1 VTGTQT
7 NRLRALCGVSLAL
20 TLTLTL
26 LVIQSAT
33 ARATTTPNLQS
44 LIVQS
49 GDIPGLELQTPSTH
63 DLRQLIDI
71 IKAGAPSAA
80 AAADVAHLRKD
91 GLIAERDAALGP
103 SSPSGAGTTQVW
115 YFKSPGSATS
125 YSSYEVSAVESGS
138 AEGVFQGNY
147 KTFNTGVAGARSL
160 VANLPSDPST
170 KTPSVESAV
179 TYVRTGHC
187 VVLITL
193 TGSASAPLK
202 LTSLEASAARQVET
216 RDKRACE

>member
-1 VTGTQT
+1 M
-7 NRLRALCGVSLAL
+7 CGVSLAF

-26 LVIQSAT
+26 LVIRSAT
-33 ARATTTPNLQS
+33 AHAMATPNLQS
-44 LIVQS
+44 LTAQS

-63 DLRQLIDI
+63 DQRQLIDI

-91 GLIAERDAALGP
+91 GPIAERDAGLGP
-103 SSPSGAGTTQVW
+103 GSPSGSGTTQVW
-115 YFKSPGSATS
+115 YFKSPDSATS
-125 YSSYEVSAVESGS
+125 YSSYEVSAVKSGS
-138 AEGVFQGNY
+138 AEGVFQGTY
-147 KTFNTGVAGARSL
+147 KTFTTGVVGARSL

-170 KTPSVESAV
+170 KTPSMESAV

-187 VVLITL
+187 VVLIAL

-202 LTSLEASAARQVET
+202 LTSLEASAAKRVET